1 MTAPL
6 AVACLAL
13 SSTAV
18 AGAAEPIPPNWAG
31 RQFATRAQLAAWLR
45 SRGADYA
52 GWASLHPAAAAA
64 LEGRDL
70 PSVPAS
76 MVRTDAHDRGRAA
89 LATAPRAAAP
99 GKRSLSPVLVSIVAF
114 LLVLTAALA
123 LTLAPWPAWG
133 PLARIRGR
141 RIELAA
147 AAIAVVVGVLIA
159 RGLG

>member
-1 MTAPL
+1 
-6 AVACLAL
+6 
-13 SSTAV
+13 
-18 AGAAEPIPPNWAG
+18 
-31 RQFATRAQLAAWLR
+31 
-45 SRGADYA
+45 
-52 GWASLHPAAAAA
+52 
-64 LEGRDL
+64 
-70 PSVPAS
+70 
-76 MVRTDAHDRGRAA
+76 
-89 LATAPRAAAP
+89 
-99 GKRSLSPVLVSIVAF
+99 VLVSIVAF